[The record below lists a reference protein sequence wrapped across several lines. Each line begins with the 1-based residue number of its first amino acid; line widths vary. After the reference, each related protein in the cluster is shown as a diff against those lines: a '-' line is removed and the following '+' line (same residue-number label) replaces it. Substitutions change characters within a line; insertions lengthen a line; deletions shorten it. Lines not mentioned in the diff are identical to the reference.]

1 MQGSFSYSGFILG
14 TVAAII
20 IGYFIFVQ
28 GKKVDLTRF
37 FKYTTLFLVFIAS
50 GMIAYGTH
58 ELEEYFVKSNKL
70 QESSIQRPWNVLPPV
85 TSMKPDQLSFLYTFN
100 NSKGTYIHLLHD
112 KGHIGVFLK
121 GFFGY
126 NSNPNYIELLFWLAS
141 LSFGLVY
148 WYNLYFKLGTHK
160 A

>member
-1 MQGSFSYSGFILG
+1 
-14 TVAAII
+14 
-20 IGYFIFVQ
+20 
-28 GKKVDLTRF
+28 
-37 FKYTTLFLVFIAS
+37 
-50 GMIAYGTH
+50 MIAYGTPQ
-58 ELEEYFVKSNKL
+58 LEEYFVKSNKL

-85 TSMKPDQLSFLYTFN
+85 TTMNPDQLSFLYTFN

-121 GFFGY
+121 GFVQY
-126 NSNPNYIELLFWLAS
+126 NPNYIELLFWLAS

-160 A
+160 G